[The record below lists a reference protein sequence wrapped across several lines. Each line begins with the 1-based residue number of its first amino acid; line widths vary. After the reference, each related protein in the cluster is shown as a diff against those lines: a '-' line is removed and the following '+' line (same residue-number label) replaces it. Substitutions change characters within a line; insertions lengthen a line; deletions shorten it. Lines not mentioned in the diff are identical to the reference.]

1 MRNKIF
7 VDGREMS
14 IAKFE
19 AASGLIV
26 SGSLDLCGTKIKPIG
41 QDRRGY
47 EFFAVRLSNGPRV
60 IAGCRNFSPEE
71 ARAHWKEGT
80 ECRELAEKCIAILEK
95 GD

>member
-26 SGSLDLCGTKIKPIG
+26 SVLPALYGAPSAPGAALWAGRSFAGGSP
-41 QDRRGY
+41 
-47 EFFAVRLSNGPRV
+47 
-60 IAGCRNFSPEE
+60 
-71 ARAHWKEGT
+71 RAH
-80 ECRELAEKCIAILEK
+80 
-95 GD
+95 